1 MWFVVLLA
9 AAANAVS
16 LSAPTVTVARDVKAS
31 ARPEL
36 PETTPGPATIDD
48 LHLLDRRDTLAQA
61 DATVCGYYNRAIGE
75 IWYLPLSLGQ
85 TNNDIVL
92 QITASTA

>member
-9 AAANAVS
+9 AAANAVT
-16 LSAPTVTVARDVKAS
+16 LSAPTVTVARDIKAS
-31 ARPEL
+31 ARPEH
-36 PETTPGPATIDD
+36 PETTAGPATLDN

-75 IWYLPLSLGQ
+75 IWPAFVVGP
-85 TNNDIVL
+85 D
-92 QITASTA
+92 